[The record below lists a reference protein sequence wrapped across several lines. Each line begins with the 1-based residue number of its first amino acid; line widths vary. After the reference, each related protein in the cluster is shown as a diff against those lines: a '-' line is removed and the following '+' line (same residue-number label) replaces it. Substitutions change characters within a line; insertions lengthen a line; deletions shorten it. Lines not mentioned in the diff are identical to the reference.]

1 MLSIGIPKL
10 EGRLDERF
18 NTVLARIERYAP
30 EFNREMLELAYQ
42 FASRIHEGQ
51 FRRSGEPFII
61 HPLEVAFVLAE
72 LEMDET
78 TIAAALLH
86 DTIEDGFLERED
98 GDVTAVTRDDLA
110 QRFGDE
116 VAGLAE
122 GVTKLGAI
130 HITSREERQA
140 ENLRKMLL
148 ATARDIRVILIKLA
162 DRFHNM
168 RTIRYL
174 PEPDQ
179 RRIADETMHIFAP
192 IAHRLGVWKIKWEL
206 EDLSLRVLE
215 PEVYREIQ
223 MKVNRTRAEREEV
236 VSTAIDILQTRLGQI
251 GIQSDIVGRPKHFY
265 SIYLKMKSQDVDF
278 NQILDLEAVRVI
290 VNTVQECYA
299 VLGEVHNR
307 WLPLPNM
314 FTDYIAKPKPNLYQS
329 LHTKV
334 IGPHGQP
341 LEVQIR
347 TWEMHRTA
355 EVGIA
360 AHWRYKEGAV
370 RDVEFERKVA
380 WLRSLLEMQAEAKTE
395 TDWLDALK
403 VNLFK
408 DQVFVFTPAGDII
421 DLPAGSTPIDFAY
434 RIHTDLG
441 AKCAGA
447 KVNGRLVPLTYQFQN
462 GDVAEIIVRANQKPS
477 LDWLNIV
484 GSSHARNKI
493 KAWFRKQNREENIQ
507 RGRQA
512 LEEECRRVGVPAA
525 DILRQEKLLEIA
537 NKANLVTVDDLYA
550 LIGYGEMTA
559 EGVVHRIREDLP
571 KRSLDELHQLRPP
584 AGARRAAHSGRRL
597 RHRRR
602 ALQAVQVL
610 PAHSGRQ
617 YRGLRNARQR
627 RHHPPAG
634 LPQPAPHRRGRRRG
648 QAPDEPG
655 MARYRRRTLPGRP
668 GDHRP
673 RPGGADGRHRR
684 HLLGD
689 EDLHPLGEDGRRS
702 EETPRP
708 PHPAGRNLRR
718 QQPAGDHGAHQRAE
732 RHHPDPPQTRGIVR
746 ISRSSAGIRLCRVV
760 RRKLPIYSIAVARR
774 SLG

>member
-18 NTVLARIERYAP
+18 HTVLTRIERYAP
-30 EFNREMLELAYQ
+30 VYNREMLERAYA

-51 FRRSGEPFII
+51 LRQSGEPYIV
-61 HPLEVAFVLAE
+61 HPLEVAHVLAE
-72 LEMDET
+72 LEMDESS
-78 TIAAALLH
+78 IAAALLH
-86 DTIEDGFLERED
+86 DTIEDGMLERDD
-98 GDVTAVTRDDLA
+98 GEVTPVTRADLA
-110 QRFGDE
+110 ERFGDE
-116 VAGLAE
+116 VAALVE
-122 GVTKLGAI
+122 GVTKLGTI

-148 ATARDIRVILIKLA
+148 ATAKDIRVIVIKLA

-168 RTIRYL
+168 RTLRYL
-174 PEPDQ
+174 PEADQ

-192 IAHRLGVWKIKWEL
+192 IAHRLGIWKLKWEL
-206 EDLSLRVLE
+206 EDLSLRALE

-223 MKVNRTRAEREEV
+223 TKVNRTRAEREEV
-236 VSTAIDILQTRLGQI
+236 VGTAIRQLQSRLAQI
-251 GIQSDIVGRPKHFY
+251 GIEAEVVGRPKHFY
-265 SIYLKMKSQDVDF
+265 SIYLKMRNQDVDF

-299 VLGEVHNR
+299 ALGEVHSL

-347 TWEMHRTA
+347 TWDMHRTA

-360 AHWRYKEGAV
+360 AHWRYKEGGG

-380 WLRSLLEMQAEAKTE
+380 WLRSLLEMQAEAKSE
-395 TDWLDALK
+395 ADWLDALK

-421 DLPAGSTPIDFAY
+421 DLPAGATPIDFAY

-484 GSSHARNKI
+484 ASSHARNKI
-493 KAWFRKQNREENIQ
+493 KAWFRKQNRDENIQ

-512 LEEECRRVGVPAA
+512 LEEECRRLGVPAA

-550 LIGYGEMTA
+550 LIGYGELTA

-571 KRSLDELHQLRPP
+571 KRSMDELRTTS
-584 AGARRAAHSGRRL
+584 AHLQEQGELPIRIEASGIDG
-597 RHRRR
+597 
-602 ALQAVQVL
+602 VL
-610 PAHSGRQ
+610 FKLSKCC
-617 YRGLRNARQR
+617 
-627 RHHPPAG
+627 
-634 LPQPAPHRRGRRRG
+634 QPI
-648 QAPDEPG
+648 
-655 MARYRRRTLPGRP
+655 P
-668 GDHRP
+668 GDNIV
-673 RPGGADGRHRR
+673 GYV
-684 HLLGD
+684 
-689 EDLHPLGEDGRRS
+689 
-702 EETPRP
+702 
-708 PHPAGRNLRR
+708 
-718 QQPAGDHGAHQRAE
+718 
-732 RHHPDPPQTRGIVR
+732 TRGKGVTIHRLDCPNVR
-746 ISRSSAGIRLCRVV
+746 KTAEDEEEAKRLMHLEWQDTGQGSYQADLEIIALDRVGLMADIGAIFSETKTNIRSAKMTVDQKKRLAHLILQVETTGVNNLQEMIARINVLSDIIQIHRKRAG
-760 RRKLPIYSIAVARR
+760 S
-774 SLG
+774 

>member
-571 KRSLDELHQLRPP
+571 KRSLDELRTSSAHLQEQGELPIQV
-584 AGARRAAHSGRRL
+584 AASGIDG
-597 RHRRR
+597 
-602 ALQAVQVL
+602 VL
-610 PAHSGRQ
+610 FKLSKCC
-617 YRGLRNARQR
+617 
-627 RHHPPAG
+627 
-634 LPQPAPHRRGRRRG
+634 QPI
-648 QAPDEPG
+648 
-655 MARYRRRTLPGRP
+655 P
-668 GDHRP
+668 GDNIVGYVTRGKGVTIHRLDCP
-673 RPGGADGRHRR
+673 
-684 HLLGD
+684 
-689 EDLHPLGEDGRRS
+689 
-702 EETPRP
+702 
-708 PHPAGRNLRR
+708 NLRR
-718 QQPAGDHGAHQRAE
+718 TAEDAEEAKRLMNLEWQDTGEGLYQADLEIIALDRVGLMADIGAIFSETKTYIRSAKMGVDQKKRLAHLILQVETSGVSNLQEIMARINVLSDIIQIHRKRAG
-732 RHHPDPPQTRGIVR
+732 
-746 ISRSSAGIRLCRVV
+746 S
-760 RRKLPIYSIAVARR
+760 
-774 SLG
+774 

>member
-18 NTVLARIERYAP
+18 NTVLARIERYAH
-30 EFNREMLELAYQ
+30 EYNRELLEHAYA
-42 FASRIHEGQ
+42 FASQIHDGQ
-51 FRRSGEPFII
+51 LRRSGEPYII
-61 HPLEVAFVLAE
+61 HPLEVAHVLAE
-72 LEMDET
+72 LEMDES

-86 DTIEDGFLERED
+86 DTIEDGLMEREN
-98 GDVTAVTRDDLA
+98 GEITPITRADLA

-116 VAGLAE
+116 VAVLVE
-122 GVTKLGAI
+122 GVTKLGTI

-148 ATARDIRVILIKLA
+148 ATAKDIRVIVIKLA

-168 RTIRYL
+168 RTLRFL

-192 IAHRLGVWKIKWEL
+192 IAHRLGIWKIKWEL

-215 PEVYREIQ
+215 PEIYREIQ
-223 MKVNRTRAEREEV
+223 TKVNRTRAEREEV
-236 VSTAIDILQTRLGQI
+236 VGTAIQQLISRLKQL
-251 GIQSDIVGRPKHFY
+251 GIEAEVGGRPKHFY
-265 SIYLKMKSQDVDF
+265 SIYLKMRNQDVDF
-278 NQILDLEAVRVI
+278 NQILDMEAVRVI

-299 VLGEVHNR
+299 ALGEVHSL

-347 TWEMHRTA
+347 TADMHRTA

-360 AHWRYKEGAV
+360 AHWRYKEGGG

-380 WLRSLLEMQAEAKTE
+380 WLRSLLEMQAEAKSE
-395 TDWLDALK
+395 VDWLDALK

-484 GSSHARNKI
+484 ASAHARNKI

-512 LEEECRRVGVPAA
+512 LEEECRRLGVPAA
-525 DILRQEKLLEIA
+525 DILRQEKLLEVA

-550 LIGYGEMTA
+550 LIGYGELTA

-571 KRSLDELHQLRPP
+571 KRSMDELRTTNAHLQEQGELPIRIEASGIDGVLFKLSKCCQPIP
-584 AGARRAAHSGRRL
+584 GDNIVGYVTRGKGVTIHRLDCPNVRKTSEDTEEAKRLMNLEWQDTGEGNYQADLEIVALDRVGLMADIGAVFSGMKTNIRSAKMVVDQKKRLAHLVLQIDTTGVNDLQEMISRVNVLSDIIQIHRKRAGA
-597 RHRRR
+597 
-602 ALQAVQVL
+602 
-610 PAHSGRQ
+610 
-617 YRGLRNARQR
+617 
-627 RHHPPAG
+627 
-634 LPQPAPHRRGRRRG
+634 
-648 QAPDEPG
+648 
-655 MARYRRRTLPGRP
+655 
-668 GDHRP
+668 
-673 RPGGADGRHRR
+673 
-684 HLLGD
+684 
-689 EDLHPLGEDGRRS
+689 
-702 EETPRP
+702 
-708 PHPAGRNLRR
+708 
-718 QQPAGDHGAHQRAE
+718 
-732 RHHPDPPQTRGIVR
+732 
-746 ISRSSAGIRLCRVV
+746 
-760 RRKLPIYSIAVARR
+760 
-774 SLG
+774 

>member
-18 NTVLARIERYAP
+18 NTVLARIERYARDD
-30 EFNREMLELAYQ
+30 NRELLERAYA
-42 FASRIHEGQ
+42 FASQIHEGQ
-51 FRRSGEPFII
+51 LRRSGEPFII
-61 HPLEVAFVLAE
+61 HPLEVAHVLAE

-86 DTIEDGFLERED
+86 DTIEDGFLEREN
-98 GDVTAVTRDDLA
+98 GEVTPVTRADLA

-116 VAGLAE
+116 VAALVE
-122 GVTKLGAI
+122 GVTKLGTI

-168 RTIRYL
+168 RTLRYL

-223 MKVNRTRAEREEV
+223 TRVNRTRAEREEV
-236 VSTAIDILQTRLGQI
+236 VGTAIQQLQSRLEQI
-251 GIQSDIVGRPKHFY
+251 GIKAEVGGRPKHFY
-265 SIYLKMKSQDVDF
+265 SIFFKMKSQDVDF
-278 NQILDLEAVRVI
+278 SQILDMEAVRVI

-299 VLGEVHNR
+299 ALGEVHSL

-360 AHWRYKEGAV
+360 AHWRYKEGV
-370 RDVEFERKVA
+370 TRDVEFERKVA
-380 WLRSLLEMQAEAKTE
+380 WLRSLLEMQAEAKSE

-421 DLPAGSTPIDFAY
+421 DMPAGSTPIDFAY

-447 KVNGRLVPLTYQFQN
+447 KVNGRLVPLTYQFAN

-484 GSSHARNKI
+484 ASSHARNKI

-525 DILRQEKLLEIA
+525 DILRQDKLLEIA
-537 NKANLVTVDDLYA
+537 NRSNLNTVDDLYA
-550 LIGYGEMTA
+550 LIGYGELTA

-571 KRSLDELHQLRPP
+571 KRSLDELRTTSAHLQEQGELPIEVPASQIDGMLFKLSQCCQPIPGDSIVGYVTRGKGVTIHRLDCPNLRKIHEDTEESKRLMNLEWHDTGEGTYQ
-584 AGARRAAHSGRRL
+584 ADIEIIALDRVGLMADIGAIFSETKTNIRSAKMTVEQKKRLAHLILQVDTSGMN
-597 RHRRR
+597 H
-602 ALQAVQVL
+602 LQ
-610 PAHSGRQ
+610 
-617 YRGLRNARQR
+617 
-627 RHHPPAG
+627 
-634 LPQPAPHRRGRRRG
+634 
-648 QAPDEPG
+648 EM
-655 MARYRRRTLPGRP
+655 MARINVLS
-668 GDHRP
+668 DIIQIHRK
-673 RPGGADGRHRR
+673 R
-684 HLLGD
+684 
-689 EDLHPLGEDGRRS
+689 
-702 EETPRP
+702 
-708 PHPAGRNLRR
+708 AG
-718 QQPAGDHGAHQRAE
+718 
-732 RHHPDPPQTRGIVR
+732 
-746 ISRSSAGIRLCRVV
+746 S
-760 RRKLPIYSIAVARR
+760 
-774 SLG
+774 

>member
-18 NTVLARIERYAP
+18 NTVLARIERYARDD
-30 EFNREMLELAYQ
+30 NRELLERAYA
-42 FASRIHEGQ
+42 FASQIHEGQ
-51 FRRSGEPFII
+51 LRRSGEPFII
-61 HPLEVAFVLAE
+61 HPLEVAHVLAE

-86 DTIEDGFLERED
+86 DTIEDGFLEREN
-98 GDVTAVTRDDLA
+98 GEVTPVTRADLA

-116 VAGLAE
+116 VAALVE
-122 GVTKLGAI
+122 GVTKLGTI

-168 RTIRYL
+168 RTLRYL

-223 MKVNRTRAEREEV
+223 TRVNRTRAEREEV
-236 VSTAIDILQTRLGQI
+236 VGTAIQQLQSRLEQI
-251 GIQSDIVGRPKHFY
+251 GIKAEVGGRPKHFY
-265 SIYLKMKSQDVDF
+265 SIFFKMKSQDVDF
-278 NQILDLEAVRVI
+278 SQILDMEAVRVI

-299 VLGEVHNR
+299 ALGEVHSL

-360 AHWRYKEGAV
+360 AHWRYKEGV
-370 RDVEFERKVA
+370 TRDVEFERKVA
-380 WLRSLLEMQAEAKTE
+380 WLRSLLEMQAEAKSE

-421 DLPAGSTPIDFAY
+421 DMPAGSTPIDFAY

-447 KVNGRLVPLTYQFQN
+447 KVNGRLVPLTYQFAN

-484 GSSHARNKI
+484 ASSHARNKI

-525 DILRQEKLLEIA
+525 DILRQDKLLEIA
-537 NKANLVTVDDLYA
+537 NRSNLNTVDDLYA
-550 LIGYGEMTA
+550 LIGYGELTA

-571 KRSLDELHQLRPP
+571 KRSLDELRTTSAHLQEQGELPIEVPASQIDGMLFKLSQCCQPIPGDSIVGYVTRGKGVTIHRLDCPNLRKIHEDTEESKRLMNLEWHDTGEGTYQ
-584 AGARRAAHSGRRL
+584 ADIEIIALDRVGLMADIGAIFSETKTNIRSAKMTVEQKKRLAHLILQVDTSGMN
-597 RHRRR
+597 H
-602 ALQAVQVL
+602 LQ
-610 PAHSGRQ
+610 
-617 YRGLRNARQR
+617 
-627 RHHPPAG
+627 
-634 LPQPAPHRRGRRRG
+634 
-648 QAPDEPG
+648 EM
-655 MARYRRRTLPGRP
+655 MARINVLS
-668 GDHRP
+668 DIIQIHRK
-673 RPGGADGRHRR
+673 R
-684 HLLGD
+684 
-689 EDLHPLGEDGRRS
+689 
-702 EETPRP
+702 
-708 PHPAGRNLRR
+708 AGQL
-718 QQPAGDHGAHQRAE
+718 QLFSHC
-732 RHHPDPPQTRGIVR
+732 
-746 ISRSSAGIRLCRVV
+746 CR
-760 RRKLPIYSIAVARR
+760 
-774 SLG
+774 

>member
-18 NTVLARIERYAP
+18 NTVLSRIERYAP
-30 EFNREMLELAYQ
+30 VYNREMLERAYA

-51 FRRSGEPFII
+51 LRRSGEPYII
-61 HPLEVAFVLAE
+61 HPLEVAHVLAE
-72 LEMDET
+72 LEMDES

-98 GDVTAVTRDDLA
+98 GEVTPITRADLA

-116 VAGLAE
+116 VAALVE
-122 GVTKLGAI
+122 GVTKLGTI

-148 ATARDIRVILIKLA
+148 ATAKDIRVIVIKLA

-168 RTIRYL
+168 RTLRFL

-192 IAHRLGVWKIKWEL
+192 IAHRLGIWKLKWEL

-223 MKVNRTRAEREEV
+223 TRVNRTRAEREEV
-236 VSTAIDILQTRLGQI
+236 VGTAIQQLLSRLKQL
-251 GIQSDIVGRPKHFY
+251 GIEADVVGRPKHFY
-265 SIYLKMKSQDVDF
+265 SIYLKMRNQDVDF
-278 NQILDLEAVRVI
+278 NQILDMEAVRVI

-299 VLGEVHNR
+299 ALGEVHSL

-347 TWEMHRTA
+347 TWDMHRTA

-360 AHWRYKEGAV
+360 AHWRYKEGAN

-380 WLRSLLEMQAEAKTE
+380 WLRSLLEMQAEAKSE
-395 TDWLDALK
+395 ADWLDALK

-434 RIHTDLG
+434 HIHTDLG

-447 KVNGRLVPLTYQFQN
+447 KVNGRLVPLTYPFQN

-484 GSSHARNKI
+484 ASAHARNKI
-493 KAWFRKQNREENIQ
+493 KAWFRKQNRDENIQ

-512 LEEECRRVGVPAA
+512 LDEECRRLGVPAA

-550 LIGYGEMTA
+550 LIGYGELTA

-571 KRSLDELHQLRPP
+571 KRSMDELRTTS
-584 AGARRAAHSGRRL
+584 AHLQEQGELPIRIEASGIDG
-597 RHRRR
+597 
-602 ALQAVQVL
+602 VL
-610 PAHSGRQ
+610 FKLSKCC
-617 YRGLRNARQR
+617 
-627 RHHPPAG
+627 
-634 LPQPAPHRRGRRRG
+634 QPI
-648 QAPDEPG
+648 
-655 MARYRRRTLPGRP
+655 P
-668 GDHRP
+668 GDNIV
-673 RPGGADGRHRR
+673 GYV
-684 HLLGD
+684 
-689 EDLHPLGEDGRRS
+689 
-702 EETPRP
+702 
-708 PHPAGRNLRR
+708 
-718 QQPAGDHGAHQRAE
+718 
-732 RHHPDPPQTRGIVR
+732 TRGKGVTIHRLDCPNVR
-746 ISRSSAGIRLCRVV
+746 KTAEDAEEAKRLMNLEWQDTGVGNYQADLEIIALDRVGLMADIGAIFSETKTNIRSAKMTVDQKKRLAHLILQVETTGVNNLQEMIGRINVLNDIIQIHRKRAG
-760 RRKLPIYSIAVARR
+760 S
-774 SLG
+774 